1 MNRHFIQKLKNIFL
15 PLFLIALFAGQ
26 PFISF
31 GQELPGES
39 FGDGQTYNPSESILP
54 PIGDPNS
61 SNINL
66 PLPGDDEIY
75 DPIEQSILPDAIL
88 GDSSYQPDLTQDL
101 TSTVWSQAELYYG
114 QPDENILDGGGDSSI
129 GISADRDLSQT
140 LQQIQRNSIAAASAS
155 SSAQQ
160 GTNTAPGSAG
170 ACIAGQL
177 LSTVLAS
184 TITAAINGIVN
195 TAETA
200 VGTAIGLLSV
210 PVADWN
216 VKIDTLRTK
225 EQLQTQ
231 NAARVGTS
239 AGVPGSINS
248 LVNVSWDSIGYC
260 IVNSMIDYIARS
272 TIAWAK
278 SGFNGNPAFIENPG
292 KFFKEIGDIEASS
305 FLNTLA
311 YGVLGQS
318 ICEPFRAQIVLT
330 IARDYLN
337 NSGDSGYY
345 GSGGYSVGGYS
356 GVQGSRGSRTFG
368 GCTLDDAKN
377 NLRSF
382 LNGNFSQ
389 GGWNSWLQ
397 ISQVDTNNPYAVY
410 LNLSSQLQ
418 GRISQKKTIANTEL
432 SWNKGFLSYRKCENK
447 NMKPEDCP
455 IVTPGNLIEDQLA
468 KTLNLSKERLV
479 LAEKFDQVLNVVIN
493 ELINTALNKVLN

>member
-1 MNRHFIQKLKNIFL
+1 MNRHFIQKLKNILL
-15 PLFLIALFAGQ
+15 PLFLIALFVGQ

-31 GQELPGES
+31 GQGLPGDEYNSNINQRDPIES
-39 FGDGQTYNPSESILP
+39 LLP
-54 PIGDPNS
+54 PISDPNS
-61 SNINL
+61 SSISL
-66 PLPGDDEIY
+66 PLPGDDETY

-101 TSTVWSQAELYYG
+101 TSTVWSQAELYYN

-248 LVNVSWDSIGYC
+248 LINVSWDSIGYC

-345 GSGGYSVGGYS
+345 GSAGYS
-356 GVQGSRGSRTFG
+356 GGGYNSGIGNARTFG

-377 NLRSF
+377 NLKGF
-382 LNGNFSQ
+382 LKGNFNQ

-410 LNLSSQLQ
+410 LSLSSQLK
-418 GRISQKKTIANTEL
+418 GRIDQKKTIANTEL